1 MPLRPRGL
9 AGFGKGETQMRMIAA
24 VVTVLGLGLAGFGA
38 FKTSQYITTTKA
50 REQAALKRIVP
61 TVEVF
66 VAKQDLPFGHE
77 LKPDD
82 VVKVAW
88 PKAAVPE
95 TAFQDP
101 AVLFPEN
108 GPGPRIVVRQMEKFE
123 PLLASKVSE
132 PGDPGGLNK
141 ILKPGMRAF
150 TIRVD
155 NNSGMFAAIRAGDRI
170 DVFWT
175 GSARATPDG
184 TSEEVTRLIESNVEV
199 VAVDAKLDGD
209 SVGAVR
215 TLTVSVSPQQV
226 ARLAQAQTTG
236 RLAMAMIGLSD
247 TGDGTVVDPTDQ
259 CRLLGTGCAEAPGP
273 VAEAPKQCFITQR
286 NGAER
291 VQVEIPC
298 PTPTN

>member
-1 MPLRPRGL
+1 MRMVFSLVMVLGIGL
-9 AGFGKGETQMRMIAA
+9 AGFAA
-24 VVTVLGLGLAGFGA
+24 W
-38 FKTSQYITTTKA
+38 KTSSYINTTKA

-66 VAKQDLPFGHE
+66 VAKKDLPFGHE
-77 LKPDD
+77 LKPED

-95 TAFQDP
+95 TAFQDQ
-101 AVLFPEN
+101 ALLFPEN

-155 NNSGMFAAIRAGDRI
+155 KSSGMFAAIRAGDRI

-175 GSARATPDG
+175 GSVRMSPDG
-184 TSEEVTRLIESNVEV
+184 SSEEITRLIESNVEI
-199 VAVDAKLDGD
+199 VATDANLDGE
-209 SVGAVR
+209 SVGALR
-215 TLTVSVSPQQV
+215 TLTVSVTPQQV

-236 RLAMAMIGLSD
+236 RLAMAMIGLDDS
-247 TGDGTVVDPTDQ
+247 GDGTVVDPTGQ
-259 CRLLGTGCAEAPGP
+259 CGLLGTGCPPESVP
-273 VAEAPKQCFITQR
+273 VVEAPKQCFITQIKA
-286 NGAER
+286 GER
-291 VQVEIPC
+291 IQVEIPC
-298 PTPTN
+298 PTATN